1 MPSAR
6 DRAVLVLELLSQHVQ
21 GLAMSEVGDR
31 LGIPRS
37 AAHRLLADLKEMGYV
52 KQNAHTTHYMLTIK
66 LAALGLSYL
75 AATGAVSYT
84 HLTLPTK
91 RIV

>member
-37 AAHRLLADLKEMGYV
+37 AAHRCW
-52 KQNAHTTHYMLTIK
+52 
-66 LAALGLSYL
+66 
-75 AATGAVSYT
+75 
-84 HLTLPTK
+84 PT
-91 RIV
+91 